1 MSGILQQGYSMGYVL
16 AACANLGV
24 GGSTDSWKTVFWIGA
39 ALSFAAG
46 FARMCFPESRQFI
59 EAKAAGHKRVSA
71 GAFWKETK
79 VSLTLALLRH
89 DVFSFNKLTFP
100 LR

>member
-24 GGSTDSWKTVFWIGA
+24 GGSTDSWKIVFWIGA
-39 ALSFAAG
+39 ALSFSAG

-59 EAKAAGHKRVSA
+59 EAKAAGHKHVST

-79 VSLTLALLRH
+79 VTLTRTLSKN
-89 DVFSFNKLTFP
+89 DVYSFNKLNFP